1 MRNPVTLVWGSLGL
15 APINLLVILT
25 MYTGVEEWVIYRRT
39 GDFFLPQYE
48 FNRKYNNDVYY
59 FLRERVRNKSII
71 KNPGSSWDY
80 TVLSFIVM
88 NLISGCATTKGF

>member
-1 MRNPVTLVWGSLGL
+1 
-15 APINLLVILT
+15 
-25 MYTGVEEWVIYRRT
+25 
-39 GDFFLPQYE
+39 LPQYE

-88 NLISGCATTKGF
+88 NLISGCATTKGFWGRCVYLDVKVCATV